1 MGLWREKTIE
11 IKGLLSIQ
19 FLIGMTFFIT
29 VLIFSTMFLVF
40 YSLKYFDSL
49 NVRDKYLQ
57 GVKFLDNFY
66 DNILNENGI
75 INSSFYK
82 SLEKCE
88 GVYFDS
94 ATKTFN
100 KDYLNIINILNPDL
114 IASANILHER
124 YIVLFT
130 YFQYNQTTK
139 KGIYNN
145 TEEVMILRPLSIDA
159 KYNTLMFNGNFY
171 RKGDLLTYNGEEYIV
186 DYIDSKGNIAILKAT
201 HSLCGPSTPKFKRN
215 YYFNIYVYNYGIIEK
230 YNVFV
235 W

>member
-1 MGLWREKTIE
+1 MGLWRKKVVK

-49 NVRDKYLQ
+49 NVRDKYFQ
-57 GVKFLDNFY
+57 GVEFFNNFY
-66 DNILNENGI
+66 DNILDEKGI
-75 INSSFYK
+75 INLSFYGE
-82 SLEKCE
+82 LERCE

-100 KDYLNIINILNPDL
+100 KDYLNVINILNPDL

-124 YIVLFT
+124 YIALFT
-130 YFQYNQTTK
+130 YWQYNQTAK
-139 KGIYNN
+139 RGIYND
-145 TEEVMILRPLSIDA
+145 TEEFMILRPLGIDA
-159 KYNTLMFNGNFY
+159 KYNTLMFKGNFY
-171 RKGDLLTYNGEEYIV
+171 RKGDSLTYKGEEYIV
-186 DYIDSKGNIAILKAT
+186 DYIDSEGNMAILKTT
-201 HSLCGPSTPKFKRN
+201 HPLCGPNTPKFKRS

-230 YNVFV
+230 YNVFI